1 MERES
6 INPTVW
12 GLKWNM
18 NQAELTRG
26 ANQQLRCSGQVPVSP
41 DPDSELGFAVVSP
54 DNIRGQ
60 IECTLANLDE
70 VLIAA
75 GMGRED
81 VVYMRFYTTDVDG
94 FLTNYDVYA
103 DWIGQTGLKPPQ
115 TLLGVQR
122 LALPEFMVEIE
133 ALAAA

>member
-1 MERES
+1 M
-6 INPTVW
+6 
-12 GLKWNM
+12 
-18 NQAELTRG
+18 
-26 ANQQLRCSGQVPVSP
+26 
-41 DPDSELGFAVVSP
+41 SP

>member
-1 MERES
+1 MRWCHS
-6 INPTVW
+6 PSVRHR
-12 GLKWNM
+12 K
-18 NQAELTRG
+18 G
-26 ANQQLRCSGQVPVSP
+26 AVG
-41 DPDSELGFAVVSP
+41 
-54 DNIRGQ
+54 
-60 IECTLANLDE
+60 DE
-70 VLIAA
+70 VT

-81 VVYMRFYTTDVDG
+81 RVYMRVYTTDVDG